1 MTPERDISRQF
12 EAGMGGDCSIC
23 RRKNYC
29 SKGCKE
35 NKRRQKRIIAEA
47 FAQTPAGN
55 QLLAMKAVL
64 RSYY

>member
-1 MTPERDISRQF
+1 MTSEKDISRQF

-35 NKRRQKRIIAEA
+35 NKRRQKSLIAEA
-47 FAQTPAGN
+47 FTKTPAGRS
-55 QLLAMKAVL
+55 LLAMNVAL
-64 RSYY
+64 RGSY